1 MLLSTG
7 QKLALVGVVLGLAA
21 AYPGG
26 RVVAS
31 YLYAMRAA
39 DPLVLI
45 SAGAIVAAV
54 TIAATMILAA
64 RASRVDPVRALRS
77 E

>member
-1 MLLSTG
+1 LI
-7 QKLALVGVVLGLAA
+7 GLAT
-21 AYPGG
+21 AYAVV

-31 YLYAMRAA
+31 YLYEMRAA

-54 TIAATMILAA
+54 TMAATMIPAM